1 MPWLSITGRML
12 LFLVIAEGFRLCSK
26 LRPLI
31 AVTDSDRPISEVAR
45 ELTIGEPLLGVWVR
59 AQQPKYDEII
69 TCVPSIVGS

>member
-1 MPWLSITGRML
+1 M
-12 LFLVIAEGFRLCSK
+12 
-26 LRPLI
+26 
-31 AVTDSDRPISEVAR
+31 TDSDRPISEVAR